1 MFRQTLK
8 HGLVALATV
17 VIGSTA
23 FAQELTG
30 TLKKIKDTNTITV
43 GHRDASLPFSYYD
56 DQQKVI
62 GYAIDICMF
71 VVNEIKNELKLPNLQ
86 VKLAPVTSATRI
98 PLIANGTIDLECGS
112 TTNNVER
119 QKQVGFGPTY
129 YLTATRFV
137 YKKSSGITNLASL
150 KGKTVVSTAG
160 STNLKQISEAN
171 TAQNLGLTI
180 LAAKDHPEAFLM
192 VETGR
197 AAAFVMDD
205 ILLAGLVAGSK
216 KPSDFA
222 ISDDTLSNPEP
233 YAFMMP
239 RDDAPFNKLATA
251 AASKLYK
258 SAEMPALYSK
268 WFDKAVPPKGL
279 VLNQPM
285 TDKMKKALANPTNN
299 PDPASY

>member
-23 FAQELTG
+23 VAQDLTG

-43 GHRDASLPFSYYD
+43 GHRDASLPFSYFD

-62 GYAIDICMF
+62 GYAVDICMY
-71 VVNEIKNELKLPNLQ
+71 VVNEIKKELKLPNLQ

-112 TTNNVER
+112 TTNNAER
-119 QKQVGFGPTY
+119 QKQVAFGPTY
-129 YLTATRFV
+129 SLTATRFV
-137 YKKSSGITNLASL
+137 YKKSSGITNVASL

-216 KPSDFA
+216 KPSDFT
-222 ISDDTLSNPEP
+222 ISSDTLSNPEP

-239 RDDAPFNKLATA
+239 RDDAPFNKMVTA

>member
-17 VIGSTA
+17 VIGGTA
-23 FAQELTG
+23 VAQDLTG

-43 GHRDASLPFSYYD
+43 GHRDASLPFSYFD

-62 GYAIDICMF
+62 GYAVDICMYI
-71 VVNEIKNELKLPNLQ
+71 VNEIKKELKLPNLQ

-112 TTNNVER
+112 TTNNAER
-119 QKQVGFGPTY
+119 QKQVAFGPTY

-222 ISDDTLSNPEP
+222 ISSDTLSNPEP

-239 RDDAPFNKLATA
+239 RDDAPFNKMATA
-251 AASKLYK
+251 AAAKLYK

>member
-1 MFRQTLK
+1 MY
-8 HGLVALATV
+8 
-17 VIGSTA
+17 I
-23 FAQELTG
+23 
-30 TLKKIKDTNTITV
+30 
-43 GHRDASLPFSYYD
+43 
-56 DQQKVI
+56 
-62 GYAIDICMF
+62 
-71 VVNEIKNELKLPNLQ
+71 VNEIKKELKLPNLQ

-112 TTNNVER
+112 TTNNAER
-119 QKQVGFGPTY
+119 QKQVAFGPTY

-216 KPSDFA
+216 KPSDFT
-222 ISDDTLSNPEP
+222 ISSDTLSNPEP

-239 RDDAPFNKLATA
+239 RDDAPFNKMATA
-251 AASKLYK
+251 AAAKLYK

>member
-23 FAQELTG
+23 VAQDLTG

-43 GHRDASLPFSYYD
+43 GHRDASLPFSYFD

-62 GYAIDICMF
+62 GYAVDICMYI
-71 VVNEIKNELKLPNLQ
+71 VNEIKKELKLPNLQ

-98 PLIANGTIDLECGS
+98 PLMANGTIDLECGS
-112 TTNNVER
+112 TTNNAER
-119 QKQVGFGPTY
+119 QKQVAFGPTY

-137 YKKSSGITNLASL
+137 SKKSSGITNLASL

-180 LAAKDHPEAFLM
+180 LAAKDHPEGFLM

-216 KPSDFA
+216 KPSDFT
-222 ISDDTLSNPEP
+222 ISSDTLSNPEP

-239 RDDAPFNKLATA
+239 RDDAPFNKMATA
-251 AASKLYK
+251 AAAKLYK

>member
-23 FAQELTG
+23 VAQELTG
-30 TLKKIKDTNTITV
+30 TLKKIKETNTITV
-43 GHRDASLPFSYYD
+43 GHRDASLPFSYFD

-62 GYAIDICMF
+62 GYAVDICMYI
-71 VVNEIKNELKLPNLQ
+71 VNEIKKELKLPNLQ

-98 PLIANGTIDLECGS
+98 PLMANGTIDLECGS
-112 TTNNVER
+112 TTNNAAR
-119 QKQVGFGPTY
+119 QKQVAFGPTY

-137 YKKSSGITNLASL
+137 SKKSSGITNLASL

-180 LAAKDHPEAFLM
+180 LAAKDHPEGFLM

-216 KPSDFA
+216 KPSDFT
-222 ISDDTLSNPEP
+222 ISSDTLSNPEP
-233 YAFMMP
+233 YGFMMP
-239 RDDAPFNKLATA
+239 LDDAPFNKMATA
-251 AASKLYK
+251 AAAKLYK